1 MCTSFKFYAA
11 LLLTTLK
18 VLGRSIHDIQ
28 GWWMHRQG
36 VRIPR
41 PPRPAANDCLFL
53 PKKYVSRLLYLKLQL
68 QRDELWKVSGRTVLR
83 DPNYWIRFLDPVSR
97 LAIRACPHLYF
108 LCLWKSFFVASD
120 IYLMSRSFWRL
131 VPVEWIWLNCMTKLQ
146 FYL

>member
-1 MCTSFKFYAA
+1 MHIFQILRCAPAYYFKSTWSFNSWYTGLMDASSRDA
-11 LLLTTLK
+11 N
-18 VLGRSIHDIQ
+18 
-28 GWWMHRQG
+28 
-36 VRIPR
+36 PR
-41 PPRPAANDCLFL
+41 TPRPAANDCFL
-53 PKKYVSRLLYLKLQL
+53 LPNKYVSLLLYLKLQL

-120 IYLMSRSFWRL
+120 IYLMSQSFWRL